1 MDLSFREGSPRLY
14 FIVSHKQKSVW
25 MKFQT
30 FTGFEEGESI
40 SLSLKSYMRQQPAVV
55 VA

>member
-1 MDLSFREGSPRLY
+1 MDLSFCGGSPRLY
-14 FIVSHKQKSVW
+14 FIVSLKQKSSW

-30 FTGFEEGESI
+30 FTGFEGGESI
-40 SLSLKSYMRQQPAVV
+40 FLSLKSYMQQQPAVV